1 MRLLHE
7 IENCQRFRVLEC
19 LDVILDKLLNVS
31 EECHSIIIYTYNT
44 QSHENN
50 VHNFR
55 INEHFRLMS
64 HFT

>member
-31 EECHSIIIYTYNT
+31 EECHSIIIYTYQHT
-44 QSHENN
+44 KS
-50 VHNFR
+50 
-55 INEHFRLMS
+55 
-64 HFT
+64 